1 MYSNRITIFAAL
13 FILLVVPGVQAKNY
27 YLSGSGN
34 NQNKGNSPET
44 SWISIDRLNQQKLV
58 AGDSVLFKRG
68 ERFTGEIAVN
78 ESGTTI
84 KPIVYGAFGVGKCPV
99 ISGAIEIK
107 HWETAEKGLLVASIS
122 YKVYNLFCN
131 NKQQILA
138 RYPNQGFLK
147 IDGGLN
153 SKISFYDADLIQKND
168 YWKDAN
174 IRFKSYDWEWRTS
187 KVINF
192 SNHQV
197 TIADSSSTQLNAG
210 WGYYFDNKLE
220 ELDSIG
226 EWFYDEKD
234 QKLYYLP
241 DPKNDSDAALEA
253 SIYENGIVVQK
264 DIQNIEIRDLT
275 IKMYH
280 NCGIFVQGNNQNI
293 RITGNLVTNIS
304 LTAILFGKNS
314 NACTIENNQIA
325 DNNGRGI
332 FAIEPQFMKI
342 RNNRVSRIG
351 FVPGYGIS
359 GVNGMVGIGI
369 GNTEE
374 FKNKDNSIANNNLIS
389 FNKVDSIGYGGI
401 RMDGSNSILENNEVS
416 RVMYFLSDGAA
427 IYCWATGK
435 NYTHDNIIR
444 NNIIHD
450 VFGNKEATPSAQGI
464 IANGIYIDN
473 NCYRIKVEGNVI
485 YNLSGSGVHVNSE
498 AVDNEVLNNTIYN
511 CGTGLSIA
519 EWSKPN
525 STFGNNISGNIVF
538 CKTPD
543 QSAVELMNWLL
554 PYTNSMG
561 TLSGN
566 TYYNFFEKYFFKESY
581 LSANKEEKVSIKYT
595 FEGWQSKLG
604 YDKDGKAY
612 QLKSELAGFSNSRI
626 YVNNEPVSLSIRMDS
641 FDSYNLQG
649 KKIDSLEIQPF
660 GSQIVLYR

>member
-78 ESGTTI
+78 ESGTTM
-84 KPIVYGAFGVGKCPV
+84 KPIVYGAFGAGKCPV

-107 HWETAEKGLLVASIS
+107 HWETAEKGILVASIS
-122 YKVYNLFCN
+122 NKVNNLFCN

-138 RYPNQGFLK
+138 RYPNQGYLK

-153 SKISFYDADLIQKND
+153 SKVSFFDADLTQKNE

-174 IRFKSYDWEWRTS
+174 VRFKAYEWEWRTS
-187 KVINF
+187 KVSNF
-192 SNHQV
+192 ANHQV

-293 RITGNLVTNIS
+293 RITGNFVTNIS
-304 LTAILFGKNS
+304 LTAVLFGKNS

-374 FKNKDNSIANNNLIS
+374 FKNKDTSIANNNLIS

-450 VFGNKEATPSAQGI
+450 VFGNREATPSAQGI

>member
-78 ESGTTI
+78 ESGTTM
-84 KPIVYGAFGVGKCPV
+84 KPIVYGAFGAGKCPV

-107 HWETAEKGLLVASIS
+107 HWETAEKGILVASIS
-122 YKVYNLFCN
+122 NKVNNLFCN

-138 RYPNQGFLK
+138 RYPNQGYLK

-153 SKISFYDADLIQKND
+153 SKVSFFDADLTQKNE

-174 IRFKSYDWEWRTS
+174 VRFKAYEWEWRTS
-187 KVINF
+187 KVSNF
-192 SNHQV
+192 ANHQV

-293 RITGNLVTNIS
+293 RITGNFVTNIS
-304 LTAILFGKNS
+304 LTAVLFGKNS

-374 FKNKDNSIANNNLIS
+374 FKNKDTSIANNNLIS

-450 VFGNKEATPSAQGI
+450 VFGNREATPSAQGI

-649 KKIDSLEIQPF
+649 KKIDSLELLPF